1 MESSLYLQRTELTCD
16 SDELPPL
23 RTRFLALALT
33 VALALACIFSP
44 IAVAHEMHHDCTG
57 VGCVT
62 CAEMAG
68 NLSLA
73 QRGSVPHN
81 PIAIVSLL
89 IIYAIAIIGVEH
101 ASYAPVTLV
110 SLKVRLDD

>member
-23 RTRFLALALT
+23 CTRFLALTLAI
-33 VALALACIFSP
+33 ALALACIFSP

-57 VGCVT
+57 VGCTT

-73 QRGSVPHN
+73 QRGSAPHN
-81 PIAIVSLL
+81 PIAIVAILM
-89 IIYAIAIIGVEH
+89 IYAAAVIGIEH
-101 ASYAPVTLV
+101 TSYAPVTLI

>member
-1 MESSLYLQRTELTCD
+1 MESNLYLRRSELSRG

-23 RTRFLALALT
+23 RMRLLASVLAIAVALT
-33 VALALACIFSP
+33 CIFSP
-44 IAVAHEMHHDCTG
+44 IAVAHELHHDCTG
-57 VGCVT
+57 AGCAT
-62 CAEMAG
+62 CAEMVG

-81 PIAIVSLL
+81 PIVIASLL
-89 IIYAIAIIGVEH
+89 MIYAIAVIGVKH
-101 ASYAPVTLV
+101 ASYASVTLI

>member
-1 MESSLYLQRTELTCD
+1 MESSLYPQRTELICG
-16 SDELPPL
+16 SDELPSL
-23 RTRFLALALT
+23 HARLLASVLAIALVLT
-33 VALALACIFSP
+33 CIFSP
-44 IAVAHEMHHDCTG
+44 IAIAHELHHDCSGT
-57 VGCVT
+57 GCVT

-81 PIAIVSLL
+81 PIVIASLL
-89 IIYAIAIIGVEH
+89 MIYAIAVIGVEH
-101 ASYAPVTLV
+101 ASYAPVTLI

>member
-1 MESSLYLQRTELTCD
+1 MGSALCLQRTESSCG
-16 SDELPPL
+16 SDELPSL
-23 RTRFLALALT
+23 QTRLVALALAI
-33 VALALACIFSP
+33 ALALACIFSP

-57 VGCVT
+57 IGCAT

-81 PIAIVSLL
+81 PIAIASLL
-89 IIYAIAIIGVEH
+89 IIYAVAVIGVEH
-101 ASYAPVTLV
+101 ASYAPVTLI

>member
-1 MESSLYLQRTELTCD
+1 MESNFYLRRNELHCG

-23 RTRFLALALT
+23 RMRLLALT
-33 VALALACIFSP
+33 LAIAVTLTCIFSP

-57 VGCVT
+57 VGCAT

-81 PIAIVSLL
+81 PIVIASLL
-89 IIYAIAIIGVEH
+89 MIYAAAVIGVEY
-101 ASYAPVTLV
+101 ASYAPVTLI

>member
-1 MESSLYLQRTELTCD
+1 MESVLCPQGTESSCD
-16 SDELPPL
+16 SNELPSL
-23 RTRFLALALT
+23 HTRLLALALAI
-33 VALALACIFSP
+33 ALALTCIFSP
-44 IAVAHEMHHDCTG
+44 IAVAHEIHHDCTG
-57 VGCVT
+57 IGCAT

-81 PIAIVSLL
+81 PIAIALL
-89 IIYAIAIIGVEH
+89 LMIYAVAVIGVEH
-101 ASYAPVTLV
+101 ASYAPVTLI

>member
-1 MESSLYLQRTELTCD
+1 
-16 SDELPPL
+16 
-23 RTRFLALALT
+23 
-33 VALALACIFSP
+33 
-44 IAVAHEMHHDCTG
+44 
-57 VGCVT
+57 
-62 CAEMAG
+62 MAG

-89 IIYAIAIIGVEH
+89 IIYAVAIIGVEY